1 MSLTSVVNALFK
13 GMATG
18 KLNPVAIAADIV
30 VTILDGG
37 SAGGQ
42 AEKNWETENK
52 EYREKLIDD
61 TLIAIKKLPTGPQ
74 FKNTKPI
81 VEPVKNAPKPKNKP
95 VSQPP
100 TKFPSTPN
108 TFAWPVDPFWVPKEL
123 VKRVR
128 AISGTPATEQKYGE
142 MELWP
147 VNYEQTT
154 FNVRLDIIGTQRREE
169 NKQKGTENF
178 IKWFARKNGN
188 FSSAM
193 IDDSQLEGGG
203 VITGDTLWDQCCYFT
218 PQTPGDFTG
227 PMAME
232 FGAAAILDRAA
243 DLASTRVNASHG
255 GIRGVLWAKKPTINI
270 VPSGSVDISDR
281 LPNDQF
287 SSSYDGAAS
296 LLKELFE
303 YYGERKIRQLDIINQ
318 SHGQIANVIGVD
330 QFPFFIPR
338 SLCNHEK
345 EDLVKFAKEEIAIL
359 QEKLAKTK
367 DGLEKRRIEDEIE
380 YKEGELGEIEN
391 GYVKINEIKTH
402 AELISNAIE
411 LFSELLGA
419 FPIKINIEPG
429 HLLTQSLGPKDPNY
443 FLTPEALEKTDPQQ
457 LFEVKTLKEP
467 IKFRFPNIGEL
478 LAEIELKLLN
488 MQGIQNLQQEFMNR
502 FAAQMCSTQQTLVN
516 TYDKVDCLFDW
527 VGMKTVNHDDY
538 ITLAF
543 DPMIAGDPENDEVLK
558 YLIGRNVAYKKPVF
572 AIDKDNQTLTASQF
586 IYARACTVIMNSL
599 YRKFNGKPGDP
610 MENPKSF
617 LKSAKEMLDL
627 WNGLDGVLDGDQS
640 KTVSISFDEFKKLF
654 EDGYADYTKTVT
666 DDPKPWGDDKD
677 QRPLFNDDHV
687 AKVGDKIYGK
697 TRN

>member
-1 MSLTSVVNALFK
+1 MGITSVVTALVK
-13 GMATG
+13 GISTG

-42 AEKNWETENK
+42 AEKNWEQENLEAK
-52 EYREKLIDD
+52 NKLIED
-61 TLIAIKKLPTGPQ
+61 TLIAIKKLPAGRQ
-74 FKNTKPI
+74 YKANKPI
-81 VEPVKNAPKPKNKP
+81 VQPTKNAPKPKTQP

-100 TKFPSTPN
+100 TKYPVFPNEVPS
-108 TFAWPVDPFWVPKEL
+108 FADPFWIPKL
-123 VKRVR
+123 IKRVR

-147 VNYEQTT
+147 INYEKTT

-169 NKQKGTENF
+169 NKKKGTENF

-188 FSSAM
+188 FSSAK
-193 IDDSQLEGGG
+193 IEDSQLEGGG

-255 GIRGVLWAKKPTINI
+255 GVRGVLWAEKPTINI
-270 VPSGSVDISDR
+270 VPSGTVDISDR

-287 SSSYDGAAS
+287 SSSFDGAAS
-296 LLKELFE
+296 ALKDLFE
-303 YYGERKIRQLDIINQ
+303 YYGERKIRQLDIVNQ
-318 SHGQIANVIGVD
+318 SSGEIAKKLGVD

-359 QEKLAKTK
+359 KEKLAVTK
-367 DGLEKRRIEDEIE
+367 DGLEKRRIEADIE
-380 YKEGELGEIEN
+380 YKEGELGEIES
-391 GYVKINEIKTH
+391 GYVKINEVKTH
-402 AELISNAIE
+402 AELISNSIE

-419 FPIKINIEPG
+419 FPIKIDIEPG
-429 HLLTQSLGPKDPNY
+429 HILTQTLGPKDPSVL
-443 FLTPEALEKTDPQQ
+443 LTPEILEKSDPKD
-457 LFEVKTLKEP
+457 LFEIRTLKEP
-467 IKFRFPNIGEL
+467 IKLRFPNIGEL
-478 LAEIELKLLN
+478 LSEMELQILS
-488 MQGIQNLQQEFMNR
+488 MQGIQNLQQEFMTR
-502 FAAQMCSTQQTLVN
+502 FASQMCSMQQLNLVTNNEVTLI
-516 TYDKVDCLFDW
+516 KDW
-527 VGMKTVNHDDY
+527 IGMKTVTHDDY
-538 ITLAF
+538 VTLAF
-543 DPMIAGDPENDEVLK
+543 DPMICGDPENDEIYK
-558 YLIGRNVAYKKPVF
+558 YLIGKNVPYKREAF

-627 WNGLDGVLDGDQS
+627 WNGLDGVLGSDQS

-654 EDGYADYTKTVT
+654 EDGYADYTKTT
-666 DDPKPWGDDKD
+666 DDDPKPWGDDKD
-677 QRPLFNDDHV
+677 ERPLFYEDHV

-697 TRN
+697 TRD